1 MMDFFFFLNQEWVHS
16 FMFVALALKP
26 SSWNRFMCKMEL
38 SQEKYDAA
46 GRSVSIKKE
55 KALVAGTLFL
65 TSHTSTAWCCHQFP
79 AGWYVRKHFWED
91 TRNKRGRWY

>member
-1 MMDFFFFLNQEWVHS
+1 MNLLFFVCFFYQESVHS
-16 FMFVALALKP
+16 FMFAALALKP

-65 TSHTSTAWCCHQFP
+65 SSHTSTA
-79 AGWYVRKHFWED
+79 
-91 TRNKRGRWY
+91 